1 MTGGRELLSSLG
13 VLALAACGL
22 FVVLGCPTDPL
33 DDDDTVDPME
43 GLTVEDLGT
52 FTVLEEYEPGG
63 FFQLSVPA
71 DAVSTTVVMGEVGD
85 DLLTQWS
92 ITDPDGARIWDT
104 AGDPN
109 GYNVRCFATDD
120 VHAFQHP
127 TSPLEPLREGTY
139 QLEPYA
145 DPTPV
150 DVNVTAIHR
159 MGAPGSDLILDV
171 TFHFVGVPGLDS
183 STVDSHGAFQSM
195 LGDLDV
201 LLADAGIQLGD
212 VAYEDV
218 TQSVD
223 ELTLIE
229 SDGGPNSELGRLLAM
244 SGEGT
249 ERRLH
254 AFWVQGI
261 DYGGMEV
268 VGQAGATPGPGVI
281 QGTSHSG
288 VALSAID
295 LEDKPEFTA
304 VLVAHEFG
312 HYLGLFHTIEKDGYA
327 WDPLDDTPICGN
339 ENDVNEDNLLAPDE
353 CDGLGGDNLMFW
365 TGSDA
370 STVVTDDQGWVLQRS
385 SLPY

>member
-1 MTGGRELLSSLG
+1 MSVRRS
-13 VLALAACGL
+13 VLALLPLGILLA
-22 FVVLGCPTDPL
+22 GCPTDPL

-43 GLTVEDLGT
+43 GLEVEDLAT

-63 FFQLSVPA
+63 FLQLAVPA
-71 DAVSTTVVMGEVGD
+71 DAVSTTVVMGDVGD

-92 ITDPDGARIWDT
+92 VTDPDGAVIWDT

-120 VHAFQHP
+120 VHSFLHP
-127 TSPLEPLREGTY
+127 TSPVEPLREGTY
-139 QLEPYA
+139 QLEPYS

-150 DVNVTAIHR
+150 DVNVTAVHR
-159 MGAPGSDLILDV
+159 IGDPGTDLVLDV
-171 TFHFVGVPGLDS
+171 TFHFVGVPGLDT
-183 STVDSHGAFQSM
+183 STVDGHSAFQTM
-195 LGDLDV
+195 LGDLDT
-201 LLADAGIQLGD
+201 LLFEAGVQLGD

-218 TQSVD
+218 TSSVD

-229 SDGGPNSELGRLLAM
+229 SDDGPGSELGRLLAM
-244 SGEGT
+244 SGSGT

-261 DYGGMEV
+261 DYGGLEV
-268 VGQAGATPGPGVI
+268 VGQAGSTPGPGVI

-295 LEDKPEFTA
+295 LEDKPGFTA
-304 VLVAHEFG
+304 VLVAHEIG
-312 HYLGLFHTIEKDGYA
+312 HYLGLFHTIEKDGFA
-327 WDPLDDTPICGN
+327 WDPLEDTPVCGA
-339 ENDVNEDNLLAPDE
+339 ENDANGDNLLAPSE

-365 TGSDA
+365 TGTEDS
-370 STVVTDDQGWVLQRS
+370 SVLTDDQGWVFRHS